1 MPIPISELQSVNPS
15 ALIELFQ
22 LQLISGIHYAS
33 GSPPV
38 TDGIYYFHSGTSLK
52 TNNEIIWKTKTY
64 QRYPVE
70 CTGFEYNNSGAL
82 PRPQMQISN
91 VLNLFTAL
99 IATVNTYNIGND
111 LVGAKFIR
119 IRTLAEF
126 LDAGNFENDKNIFG
140 TPDPNQELPQEIY
153 FLNKKLFENRS
164 VVSYEMVSALDLVNV
179 KLPKRIVTRK
189 DFPGVGGF
197 V

>member
-1 MPIPISELQSVNPS
+1 MAIPISELQSVKPT

-52 TNNEIIWKTKTY
+52 TNNAIIWNAKTY
-64 QRYPVE
+64 QRYPVR
-70 CTGFEYNNSGAL
+70 CTGFEYNNSGSL

-91 VLNLFTAL
+91 ILNLFTSL
-99 IATVNTYNIGND
+99 IATVNTFNVGND

-119 IRTLAEF
+119 VRTLAEF
-126 LDAGNFENDKNIFG
+126 LDDANFDNNKNIFG
-140 TPDPNQELPQEIY
+140 DANTNQELPQEIY

-179 KLPKRIVTRK
+179 KIPKRIVTRK

>member
-1 MPIPISELQSVNPS
+1 MQ
-15 ALIELFQ
+15 
-22 LQLISGIHYAS
+22 QLIH
-33 GSPPV
+33 
-38 TDGIYYFHSGTSLK
+38 T
-52 TNNEIIWKTKTY
+52 
-64 QRYPVE
+64 
-70 CTGFEYNNSGAL
+70 
-82 PRPQMQISN
+82 
-91 VLNLFTAL
+91 
-99 IATVNTYNIGND
+99 
-111 LVGAKFIR
+111 KFIR

>member
-1 MPIPISELQSVNPS
+1 MAIPISELQSVNPS

-52 TNNEIIWKTKTY
+52 TNNAIIWKTKTY

>member
-22 LQLISGIHYAS
+22 LELISGIHYAS

-52 TNNEIIWKTKTY
+52 TNNAIIWKTKTY

>member
-1 MPIPISELQSVNPS
+1 MAIPISELQSVNPS

-52 TNNEIIWKTKTY
+52 TNNEIIWKTKIY